1 MNTIRKNYT
10 ANSKEKFLMPSLNNN
25 KGIISLSLIVLIV
38 SVCLLLVGILL

>member
-10 ANSKEKFLMPSLNNN
+10 ASSKEEFLMPFLNGNS
-25 KGIISLSLIVLIV
+25 GIISLSLIVLIV